1 MCPLQIHPF
10 DPRNR
15 ARRRIRKTAHWPSV
29 AAKRYAKTS
38 DRNVRVGSWLR
49 EMLPQGIRP
58 LWFSAFW
65 GFSTQTGAIGSVEPL
80 CAI

>member
-1 MCPLQIHPF
+1 LGLGC
-10 DPRNR
+10 
-15 ARRRIRKTAHWPSV
+15 
-29 AAKRYAKTS
+29 AKT
-38 DRNVRVGSWLR
+38 
-49 EMLPQGIRP
+49 LPQGIRR